1 MTGQLVIEGDLL
13 AQTQTH
19 LQSIL
24 TEFEGAEKFSE
35 QVAALTGHPRLEEE
49 VRSFATSWNIK
60 RTETIKSV
68 TALKDSIGAINDAFD
83 NLDAD
88 LKAALASTAGPVS
101 PVPGIPSAS

>member
-1 MTGQLVIEGDLL
+1 MGDRLVIEGELL

-35 QVAALTGHPRLEEE
+35 HVASLTGHPRLEEE
-49 VRSFATSWNIK
+49 VRSFASSWNIK

-68 TALKDSIGAINDAFD
+68 TALKDSIGAINDAFN

-88 LKAALASTAGPVS
+88 LKKALAGTSGPVQ
-101 PVPGIPSAS
+101 PVPGIPQAS

>member
-1 MTGQLVIEGDLL
+1 MGERLVIEGDLL
-13 AQTQTH
+13 TQTQTH

-35 QVAALTGHPRLEEE
+35 QVATLTGHPRLEEE
-49 VRSFATSWNIK
+49 VRNFATSWNIK

-68 TALKDSIGAINDAFD
+68 TALKDSIGAINDAFH

-88 LKAALASTAGPVS
+88 LKKALASTTGPVS
-101 PVPGIPSAS
+101 PVPGIPQAS